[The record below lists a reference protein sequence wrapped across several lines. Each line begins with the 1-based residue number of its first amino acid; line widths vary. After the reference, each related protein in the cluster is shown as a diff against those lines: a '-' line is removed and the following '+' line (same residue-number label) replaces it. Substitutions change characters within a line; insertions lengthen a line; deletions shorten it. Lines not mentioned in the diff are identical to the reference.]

1 MRADGGHL
9 IEGLALLEIA
19 LAVLAVLAGAAVQ
32 AAIGMGLNL
41 FTVPI
46 LALIDPVFVPG
57 PVLLHSLLLS
67 CAASYGLRADI
78 RWRELGFSVVGLIAG
93 TVAGVIALA
102 MVSSD
107 VLPQVFGWLVVAAV
121 AVTAAGLHIP
131 VTARALVGAST
142 IAGAMGTVAGM
153 HGPPIGLLYQRE
165 SPSRI
170 RGALLPFFIFAN
182 GLSLIALAAIG
193 RFGWPELYASALLLP
208 GLIAGFLAAPQ
219 LLRLLSPP
227 AIRFCLLAIS
237 GASGLLLVLRG

>member
-1 MRADGGHL
+1 V
-9 IEGLALLEIA
+9 IESLSLLEIA
-19 LAVLAVLAGAAVQ
+19 LAILAVLAGAAVQ

-57 PVLLHSLLLS
+57 PVLLHSFLLS

-78 RWRELGFSVVGLIAG
+78 KWRELGISVVGLIAG
-93 TVAGVIALA
+93 TIAGAIALA
-102 MVSSD
+102 MVSAD
-107 VLPQVFGWLVVAAV
+107 VLPQVFGWLVVVAV

-131 VTARALVGAST
+131 VTTPALITAST
-142 IAGAMGTVAGM
+142 LAGAMGTVAGM

-165 SPSRI
+165 IPSRV
-170 RGALLPFFIFAN
+170 RGALLPFFMFAN

-193 RFGWPELYASALLLP
+193 RFGWPEFYASALLLP
-208 GLIAGFLAAPQ
+208 GLVTGFLAAP
-219 LLRLLSPP
+219 LLMRLLGSR

-237 GASGLLLVLRG
+237 GASGLVLVLRG